1 MSDVRMQSIFLDEEF
16 VYIQEDKSDV
26 DRYNAQRT
34 DHDRQASIA
43 GHNSKKEQDEAKRE
57 RAKDAQS
64 TRGSMKGTTKDS
76 KDFYDH
82 YNRNSKDIAN
92 THEDVRK
99 GVRKFNKNKSKHE
112 SAIMD
117 MIDII

>member
-1 MSDVRMQSIFLDEEF
+1 MSDIRMQSIFLDEEF
-16 VYIQEDKSDV
+16 VYIKEDKSDIS
-26 DRYNAQRT
+26 RYNAQRT

-43 GHNSKKEQDEAKRE
+43 GHYSKKEQDEAKRE
-57 RAKDAQS
+57 RARDAQS

-82 YNRNSKDIAN
+82 YNKTSKDIAN

-99 GVRKFNKNKSKHE
+99 NVRRMNKTRNE